1 MTGDYLGSGWKRQ
14 GIYIARMT
22 KRVSETEKH
31 VFKNG
36 VDIPC
41 LATSHTNNRA
51 RVNRAH
57 DESSKSNDNRV
68 IWVGSDMEGR
78 PLFQCTTAR
87 YCHKNTRQRRCHE
100 PCGCWEWHANL
111 RKINNNTVS
120 SWVRKQC
127 GLGTSG
133 CSWGGHAYLKSSII
147 AELNELLNTVNMAS
161 VLQGKDPPPLFNYIN
176 YIWNVSW
183 RLITHLTVL

>member
-1 MTGDYLGSGWKRQ
+1 
-14 GIYIARMT
+14 MT
-22 KRVSETEKH
+22 KRESEKKKH
-31 VFKNG
+31 FFKNG

-51 RVNRAH
+51 RVNRSH
-57 DESSKSNDNRV
+57 DESSNSNDNRV
-68 IWVGSDMEGR
+68 IWVDSDTEGR
-78 PLFQCTTAR
+78 PLFQCTIAR

-133 CSWGGHAYLKSSII
+133 CSWGGHPYLKSGII
-147 AELNELLNTVNMAS
+147 AELHEMLNTMNMAS
-161 VLQGKDPPPLFNYIN
+161 VLQGKDPPPLVNYIN
-176 YIWNVSW
+176 HIWNISW
-183 RLITHLTVL
+183 SSIIYLTVL

>member
-1 MTGDYLGSGWKRQ
+1 MSIWKE
-14 GIYIARMT
+14 
-22 KRVSETEKH
+22 KKH

-36 VDIPC
+36 VDSPC
-41 LATSHTNNRA
+41 LATSHTNNTA
-51 RVNRAH
+51 RVNRAR
-57 DESSKSNDNRV
+57 DESSNSNDNRV
-68 IWVGSDMEGR
+68 IWVGSDTEGR

-87 YCHKNTRQRRCHE
+87 YCHKNSRQRRCHE

-111 RKINNNTVS
+111 RKINNNIVS

-133 CSWGGHAYLKSSII
+133 CSWGRHAYLKSSII
-147 AELNELLNTVNMAS
+147 AELNEMLNTVNMAS
-161 VLQGKDPPPLFNYIN
+161 VLQGKDPPPLFNDGN